1 MWRSCMAQQ
10 CSRRWTTWSAS
21 CLVSLALVSLHHT
34 PESVLGGMVDGSR
47 FEERQV
53 ESLLL
58 KGGKWC
64 SSRILRSS
72 IQLQWTS

>member
-1 MWRSCMAQQ
+1 MAQQ

-21 CLVSLALVSLHHT
+21 CLVSLALISLHHT
-34 PESVLGGMVDGSR
+34 SEIILDGMVDGSR
-47 FEERQV
+47 FEEHQV

-64 SSRILRSS
+64 LSRILRSA
-72 IQLQWTS
+72 IQIQWT